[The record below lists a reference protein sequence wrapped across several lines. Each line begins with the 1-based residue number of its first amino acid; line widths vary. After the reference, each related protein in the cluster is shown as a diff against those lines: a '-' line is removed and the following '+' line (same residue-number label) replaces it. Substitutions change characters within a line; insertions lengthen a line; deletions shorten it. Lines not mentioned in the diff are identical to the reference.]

1 MATNRYEF
9 RIDQSRYTQPMK
21 TRHSSTLL
29 ATAALLVMVCLG
41 WPAPAQAST
50 GFISAV
56 NRKCVAITTK
66 AGYVLVRGSINAPIG
81 SQVEGPFD
89 SFGPAS
95 IYDLQGNDLTGGTT
109 RGYDE
114 NGNLVD
120 ETALIEDYGLSGDG
134 LRTKWAYMC
143 EG

>member
-1 MATNRYEF
+1 MKSR
-9 RIDQSRYTQPMK
+9 QSFTVP
-21 TRHSSTLL
+21 
-29 ATAALLVMVCLG
+29 ATAALFVMAFLAS
-41 WPAPAQAST
+41 PAPAHAST
-50 GFISAV
+50 GFISAA

-66 AGYVLVRGSINAPIG
+66 AGYVLVRGSISAPVG

-95 IYDLQGNDLTGGTT
+95 IYDLQGNDLTGGTV

-143 EG
+143 EN

>member
-1 MATNRYEF
+1 MATGCYEL

-21 TRHSSTLL
+21 TRPSSAVLV
-29 ATAALLVMVCLG
+29 TAVLSVLVCLV
-41 WPAPAQAST
+41 WPAPAHAST
-50 GFISAV
+50 GFISAA

-66 AGYVLVRGSINAPIG
+66 AGYVLVRGSISAPIG

-95 IYDLQGNDLTGGTT
+95 IYDLQGNDLTGGTV

-120 ETALIEDYGLSGDG
+120 ETAVIEDYGLSGDG

-143 EG
+143 EN

>member
-1 MATNRYEF
+1 MDTSRYEF
-9 RIDQSRYTQPMK
+9 RIIRSRYTLPMK
-21 TRHSSTLL
+21 TRQSPTVL
-29 ATAALLVMVCLG
+29 ATAALSVLACLG
-41 WPAPAQAST
+41 WPAAAHAST
-50 GFISAV
+50 GFISAA

-66 AGYVLVRGSINAPIG
+66 AGYVLVRGSISAPIG

-95 IYDLQGNDLTGGTT
+95 IYDLQGNDLTGGTV

-120 ETALIEDYGLSGDG
+120 ETAVIEDYGLSGDG

-143 EG
+143 EN

>member
-1 MATNRYEF
+1 MRRYEF
-9 RIDQSRYTQPMK
+9 RIVRSRYTQPMK
-21 TRHSSTLL
+21 TCHSSTLL
-29 ATAALLVMVCLG
+29 AFGSLLVMACVG
-41 WPAPAQAST
+41 WPAPAQAAT
-50 GFISAV
+50 GFISAA

-66 AGYVLVRGSINAPIG
+66 DGFVLVRGSISAPVG

-89 SFGPAS
+89 TFGPTS
-95 IYDLQGNDLTGGTT
+95 IFDLQGNDLTGGTV

-120 ETALIEDYGLSGDG
+120 ETALIEDYGLSSDG

-143 EG
+143 EN

>member
-81 SQVEGPFD
+81 SQVEG
-89 SFGPAS
+89 
-95 IYDLQGNDLTGGTT
+95 
-109 RGYDE
+109 YDE

>member
-1 MATNRYEF
+1 
-9 RIDQSRYTQPMK
+9 MK
-21 TRHSSTLL
+21 TRQSSTVL
-29 ATAALLVMVCLG
+29 ATLALSVMAWLAWPVPAHAA
-41 WPAPAQAST
+41 T
-50 GFISAV
+50 GFISAA

-66 AGYVLVRGSINAPIG
+66 EGFVLVRGSISAPIG

-89 SFGPAS
+89 TFGPVS
-95 IYDLQGNDLTGGTT
+95 IFDLQGNDLTGGTV

-134 LRTKWAYMC
+134 LRTKWGYLC
-143 EG
+143 EN